1 MVATFVRDDMASTSS
16 AKSAGA
22 RLSIQADTVRRIDVG
37 PSRPH
42 PTTSNRRTVSSHVES
57 PGTTATTPD
66 PRRWKALGVLG
77 LVQFMLVL
85 DITVVNVAL
94 PRIQHE
100 LGFSQ
105 SGLAWVVN
113 GYVLMAGGL
122 LLLGGRMA
130 DIFGRRR
137 LFLMGVGLF
146 ALASATCGAAI
157 DPGMLVASRFVQG
170 AGEALAAPASFGLI
184 ALLFPDP
191 HERIKALGIWG
202 GIAGLGGTTGT
213 VISGVLVNFASWR
226 WIFFINLPV
235 ALFALIM
242 VPRLV
247 SESRMVRESARPDYA
262 GAVTGTAGLIAV
274 VDGLL
279 QAATHPWG
287 SVNVLLPLLG
297 GLALL
302 AAMVWIEAHSQSP
315 LIPLQFFENRT
326 RVVTNFTTL
335 FFSSAFFSYFFL
347 LTLFEQQVLHYSPLK
362 GGLGYLPFGLSIG
375 AGIGIGTALMPK
387 LGVKPIFAGGFFLCA
402 VGMFL
407 TSGIDVH
414 ATYISS
420 IMPGM
425 IILGLGS
432 GLCFPAIGNASLHE
446 VTGQDSSLASGVQSA
461 MQQVGGALGLSVLV
475 TLGLRH
481 ATGQIK
487 NGVTHAV
494 AIAHG
499 YALAFH
505 VGTALLVIGGI
516 LIVIL
521 LEHVVVAPKEAD
533 SVVEP
538 EEVSASA

>member
-1 MVATFVRDDMASTSS
+1 MTNGSTLS
-16 AKSAGA
+16 AP
-22 RLSIQADTVRRIDVG
+22 LDV
-37 PSRPH
+37 
-42 PTTSNRRTVSSHVES
+42 
-57 PGTTATTPD
+57 TPD

-94 PRIQHE
+94 PRIQHD
-100 LGFSQ
+100 LGFS
-105 SGLAWVVN
+105 SAGLAWVVN

-130 DIFGRRR
+130 DILGRRR
-137 LFLMGVGLF
+137 LFLLGVGLF
-146 ALASATCGAAI
+146 ALASATCGAAV
-157 DPGMLVASRFVQG
+157 DPAMLVASRFVQG
-170 AGEALAAPASFGLI
+170 AGEAMAAPASFGLI

-191 HERIKALGIWG
+191 RERIKALGIWG

-213 VISGVLVNFASWR
+213 VISGVLVDLASWR

-247 SESRMVRESARPDYA
+247 SESRMVRETARPDYA

-279 QAATHPWG
+279 QAASHPWG
-287 SVNVLLPLLG
+287 SVTVLLPLLG
-297 GLALL
+297 GLGLL
-302 AAMVWIEAHSQSP
+302 GLMVWIEAHSDSP

-347 LTLFEQQVLHYSPLK
+347 LTLFEQHVLGYSPLK
-362 GGLGYLPFGLSIG
+362 GGLGYLPFGLTIG

-387 LGVKPIFAGGFFLCA
+387 LGVKPIFAGGFVLAA

-407 TSGIDVH
+407 TSGISVH
-414 ATYISS
+414 STYVSG

-425 IILGLGS
+425 IVLGVGA
-432 GLCFPAIGNASLHE
+432 GLCFPSMGNAALHQ

-461 MQQVGGALGLSVLV
+461 FQQVCGALGLSVLV

-481 ATGQIK
+481 AAGQARH
-487 NGVTHAV
+487 GLSE
-494 AIAHG
+494 AIAITHG
-499 YALAFH
+499 YVLSFRVGAL
-505 VGTALLVIGGI
+505 LLVIGGV
-516 LIVIL
+516 LVLIL
-521 LEHVVVAPKEAD
+521 LEHVTVAPKE
-533 SVVEP
+533 
-538 EEVSASA
+538 EETEVALELEAVMPIG